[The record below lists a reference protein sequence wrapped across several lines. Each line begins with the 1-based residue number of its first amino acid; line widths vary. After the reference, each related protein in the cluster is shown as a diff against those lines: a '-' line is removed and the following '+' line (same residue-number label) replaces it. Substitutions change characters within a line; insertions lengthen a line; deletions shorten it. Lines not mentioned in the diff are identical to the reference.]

1 MENTKVHKY
10 DNIELEDEEEL
21 ILKNKEEQQNKFTLF
36 LKKFLTHLF
45 LISCTVFIA
54 FSAFSIVSYCWK
66 NDKLQ
71 TNVASMY
78 SLNNKNIYYK
88 EMVSEATIDKLDS
101 FVKTLPEGIS
111 NIFYNDWIVVV
122 DDEFPQPL
130 SNSIVIVQNND
141 YDTSDMILGGYTFTQ
156 SRVIYINGKLD
167 EQTIYEAFVH
177 EIGHLTSFEYGSQ
190 HGSKEW
196 ETIYNK
202 GIVTL
207 DVSEYDKSNEA
218 EFFASCFQLY
228 FTEQEKLTIYLNE
241 AVGYF
246 DTLLS
251 QKVRDDNFFAKYIM
265 GYENTINT
273 LRIYLK
279 RGFSS

>member
-1 MENTKVHKY
+1 
-10 DNIELEDEEEL
+10 
-21 ILKNKEEQQNKFTLF
+21 
-36 LKKFLTHLF
+36 
-45 LISCTVFIA
+45 
-54 FSAFSIVSYCWK
+54 
-66 NDKLQ
+66 
-71 TNVASMY
+71 
-78 SLNNKNIYYK
+78 
-88 EMVSEATIDKLDS
+88 MVSEATIDKLHS

>member
-1 MENTKVHKY
+1 
-10 DNIELEDEEEL
+10 LDEE
-21 ILKNKEEQQNKFTLF
+21 
-36 LKKFLTHLF
+36 
-45 LISCTVFIA
+45 
-54 FSAFSIVSYCWK
+54 
-66 NDKLQ
+66 
-71 TNVASMY
+71 
-78 SLNNKNIYYK
+78 
-88 EMVSEATIDKLDS
+88 
-101 FVKTLPEGIS
+101 
-111 NIFYNDWIVVV
+111 
-122 DDEFPQPL
+122 
-130 SNSIVIVQNND
+130 
-141 YDTSDMILGGYTFTQ
+141 
-156 SRVIYINGKLD
+156 
-167 EQTIYEAFVH
+167 TIYEAFVH
-177 EIGHLTSFEYGSQ
+177 EVGHLTSFEYGSQ

-196 ETIYNK
+196 ETIYNT

-241 AVGYF
+241 AVEYF
-246 DTLLS
+246 DGLLS